1 MTPKVPDYGHRFAD
15 KKLTALLRRLHLSY
29 RQASINLQQKIVD
42 YLEKFE
48 KEDAKMRVLLDS
60 GELSHEDYMAWR
72 YKKIAGTSQ
81 WADMREQLTDDLV
94 NQDKIAASII
104 SNTLPEIYAENHNYG
119 TYEAEVGSGYDTT
132 YTMYDKNTVALLLRG
147 EQQLLP
153 YPDPSLNIP
162 KDKIW
167 NRQHIQSAVLQG
179 ILTGES
185 MQDIADRFEN
195 VVGMDERAAIRNAR
209 TAVTGA
215 ENAGRI
221 DSYIRAESLGIKM
234 KQMWLATLDARTRD
248 SHAAMDGE
256 KQDVGKTFSNGCRYP
271 GDPEGAPSEIYNCFI
286 GDTKIATDS
295 EIIRSYKHEYSGEV
309 ITIKTARGIEF
320 TCTKNHPILTP
331 NGWIRADSLHKR
343 DDILITFVRDSH
355 LSWANPNVDHVFP
368 RIDTIH
374 ELFNK
379 IGSKRTCNLGV
390 NFHGDIPTADVEII
404 TIKRF
409 LRNNRNIS
417 TNQNVNK
424 ALFKSSNSLAFRN
437 SHFMKRVRRIGV
449 TTFSFVCKSGKRISI
464 FWRRMCHT
472 IKHSLGAITR
482 SNSIVLQSKT
492 NNVSGNMKLFSN
504 GFDRP
509 SCEVFTDNI
518 IDVKISTVS
527 HVPVYNL
534 QTENGYYFINSIIS
548 QKYNGYMAIA
558 HNCRCTLVAVVAGA
572 DPYNPNLRKSQY
584 LEAEGLTYEEW
595 KQMHG
600 EQFYSKLFKDYEETQ
615 SEEIAG
621 ERVDLTTHRS
631 GYLDK
636 FNELDDYDKAVA
648 FQEGL
653 YINQNELPDKLKV
666 GGESQTQNLVYSW
679 GINDKPTVLSS
690 EDFDKYLKD
699 HNIEDLDIIT
709 RSVNAMTEQCLTD
722 WMHDDLNYISGRFG
736 GAIFGEG
743 FYFGHNFG
751 KSMNYGGANN
761 KTIRAVIK
769 PDAKIL
775 KIEDLREVRDQLPRD
790 YIGEML
796 NPNND
801 KDKSVIAILGGYDG
815 IIAPNG
821 YVNIINR
828 SCVIVDETIF

>member
-1 MTPKVPDYGHRFAD
+1 MTPKIPDYGHRDAD
-15 KKLTALLRRLHLSY
+15 KKLYALTKRLHMSY
-29 RQASINLQQKIVD
+29 RQASVNLGEKLAN
-42 YLEKFE
+42 YLDQFE
-48 KEDAKMRVLLDS
+48 KEDAMKRALYDS
-60 GELSHEDYMAWR
+60 GELSHEEFLKWR
-72 YKKIAGTSQ
+72 QKRIIETRY
-81 WADMREQLTDDLV
+81 WRNMLEQLTNDIV
-94 NQDKIAASII
+94 NQDKIAASMIK
-104 SNTLPEIYAENHNYG
+104 NELPAIYAENHNYG
-119 TYEAEVGSGYDTT
+119 TYEAEVGSGVDTT
-132 YTMYDKNTVALLLRG
+132 YTMYDKDTVSRLLRKK
-147 EQQLLP
+147 QDLLP
-153 YPDPSLNIP
+153 YPDPSLDIP
-162 KDKIW
+162 KDKLW

-185 MQDIADRFEN
+185 MKDIAQRFQD
-195 VVGMDERAAIRNAR
+195 VVGMDERSAIRNAR

-221 DSYIRAESLGIKM
+221 DSYLRAQAMGIKL
-234 KQMWLATLDARTRD
+234 KQVWMSGHDNRVRH
-248 SHAAMDGE
+248 SHAILDGE
-256 KQDVGKTFSNGCRYP
+256 KQDPGEKFSNGCRYP
-271 GDPEGAPSEIYNCFI
+271 GDPEGAPEEIY
-286 GDTKIATDS
+286 
-295 EIIRSYKHEYSGEV
+295 
-309 ITIKTARGIEF
+309 
-320 TCTKNHPILTP
+320 
-331 NGWIRADSLHKR
+331 
-343 DDILITFVRDSH
+343 
-355 LSWANPNVDHVFP
+355 
-368 RIDTIH
+368 
-374 ELFNK
+374 
-379 IGSKRTCNLGV
+379 
-390 NFHGDIPTADVEII
+390 
-404 TIKRF
+404 
-409 LRNNRNIS
+409 
-417 TNQNVNK
+417 
-424 ALFKSSNSLAFRN
+424 
-437 SHFMKRVRRIGV
+437 
-449 TTFSFVCKSGKRISI
+449 
-464 FWRRMCHT
+464 
-472 IKHSLGAITR
+472 
-482 SNSIVLQSKT
+482 
-492 NNVSGNMKLFSN
+492 
-504 GFDRP
+504 
-509 SCEVFTDNI
+509 
-518 IDVKISTVS
+518 
-527 HVPVYNL
+527 
-534 QTENGYYFINSIIS
+534 
-548 QKYNGYMAIA
+548 
-558 HNCRCTLVAVVAGA
+558 NCRCTLVAEVEGS
-572 DPYNPNLRKSQY
+572 DPYDPTARQSELLQNMSY
-584 LEAEGLTYEEW
+584 DEW

-600 EQFYSKLFKDYEETQ
+600 EQFFTKLFKEYKEPQ
-615 SEEIAG
+615 SEEITG

-736 GAIFGEG
+736 GANFGEG